1 MKTILRILAC
11 VSLGITTFGIMRN
24 WSNGV
29 LIVMLFVVYVLAM
42 ATGVA
47 IGKG

>member
-1 MKTILRILAC
+1 MKTILRIAAC
-11 VSLGITTFGIMRN
+11 LSLGLTTAGIMQN
-24 WSNGV
+24 WSHGA

-42 ATGVA
+42 ATGVT

>member
-11 VSLGITTFGIMRN
+11 LSLGLTTVGIMQN
-24 WSNGV
+24 WSHGA
-29 LIVMLFVVYVLAM
+29 LIVMFFVVYVLAM

>member
-24 WSNGV
+24 WSHGV
-29 LIVMLFVVYVLAM
+29 LIVMLFVVYTLAM

>member
-1 MKTILRILAC
+1 MTTILRILAC
-11 VSLGITTFGIMRN
+11 LSFGLTTFGIMQK
-24 WSNGV
+24 WSCGA

>member
-1 MKTILRILAC
+1 MKEILRIFAC
-11 VSLGITTFGIMRN
+11 VSLGLTTFGIMQN
-24 WSNGV
+24 WSRGA